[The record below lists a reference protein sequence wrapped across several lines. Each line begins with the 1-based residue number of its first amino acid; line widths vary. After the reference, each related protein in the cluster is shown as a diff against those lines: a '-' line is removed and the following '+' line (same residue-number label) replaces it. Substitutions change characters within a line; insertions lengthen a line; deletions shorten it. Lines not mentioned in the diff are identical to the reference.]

1 MDEDSPVEWREWGAA
16 AFEAAAGTGRPVLL
30 SLSATW
36 CADCHRMDRETYAE
50 PRIAANVNDG
60 FVPVRVDVDRR
71 PRVRERYNMGGFP
84 STVFCTP
91 DGSVLTGAGYLGP
104 EGMRQ
109 VLDRVREMWDARGD
123 SAGRVP
129 RALTEL
135 PPAGEVTASIEENLA
150 GQLSRAFDGAHGGW
164 GTDAKFP
171 LPRTVEFALKRE
183 RSQALRT
190 LDAVRDHLFDDVA
203 GGFHRFA
210 AGRDWSGVH
219 REKLAEP
226 NAALVRAFANGYLYT
241 GEEAYRRPAARTVAY
256 LTDDLWTGQAVG
268 GSQGP
273 AAGRAYYELDADGRA
288 DEPAPRRDLTAF
300 AGGNAM
306 AADAFCTLYAYTD
319 DERAREYAERVLA
332 FLRSTLVEDG
342 LVTRFRSG
350 ETVGEAGLLDD
361 QARVVAAFARAAQV
375 LGGDHL
381 DVARRVADRTLAT
394 LRDET
399 VGAFRD
405 GPADGEGLLDRPLYP
420 LDGTVEAADALVDLA
435 ALTGEER
442 YREAAREAVA
452 AFAGAAD
459 RVGVQVA
466 GYGAVAARLRRPPLV
481 IEVGTPPGSDL
492 HRAALR
498 VADHEKVVVPDGDA
512 SPEGTAT
519 VRGADADAAPA
530 ETPAALADLVSGW
543 SATQG

>member
-1 MDEDSPVEWREWGAA
+1 V
-16 AFEAAAGTGRPVLL
+16 T
-30 SLSATW
+30 
-36 CADCHRMDRETYAE
+36 
-50 PRIAANVNDG
+50 PR
-60 FVPVRVDVDRR
+60 
-71 PRVRERYNMGGFP
+71 
-84 STVFCTP
+84 
-91 DGSVLTGAGYLGP
+91 
-104 EGMRQ
+104 
-109 VLDRVREMWDARGD
+109 
-123 SAGRVP
+123 
-129 RALTEL
+129 
-135 PPAGEVTASIEENLA
+135 IEENLA
-150 GQLSRAFDGAHGGW
+150 GQLSQAFDEAHGGW

-203 GGFHRFA
+203 GGFFRFA
-210 AGRDWSGVH
+210 TGRDWSGVH

-273 AAGRAYYELDADGRA
+273 AAGRDYYALDAEGRA
-288 DEPAPRRDLTAF
+288 AEPAPRLDPTAF

-306 AADAFCTLYAYTD
+306 AADALLTLHAYTD
-319 DERAREYAERVLA
+319 DEHAREYAARVLA

-350 ETVGEAGLLDD
+350 DAVGEAGLLED
-361 QARVVAAFARAAQV
+361 QARVAAAFARAAQV
-375 LGGDHL
+375 LGDDHL
-381 DVARRVADRTLAT
+381 AVARRVADRTLAS
-394 LRDET
+394 LRDDE

-405 GPADGEGLLDRPLYP
+405 GPAEGAGLLDRPLYP
-420 LDGTVEAADALVDLA
+420 LDGNVEAADALVDLA
-435 ALTGEER
+435 ALTGEAR
-442 YREAAREAVA
+442 YREAARDAVA

-466 GYGAVAARLRRPPLV
+466 GYGSVAARLCREPLV
-481 IEVGTPPGSDL
+481 VEVGTPPGSDL

-498 VADHEKVVVPDGDA
+498 VADHEKVVVPGADVPPA
-512 SPEGTAT
+512 GTAT
-519 VRGADADAAPA
+519 VRGSDAAPA
-530 ETPAALADLVSGW
+530 ETPAELVETVAAWTEDGAGAGAGAGS
-543 SATQG
+543 